1 MSKKKFVFTDK
12 LLSSLK
18 PTEKK
23 YIRSEGNGFTIV
35 VWPSGIKSW
44 RYRYSFEGKAREM
57 HLGEYPAVSMETARN
72 KFEDARRQVKN
83 DIDPMT
89 VAEEIKLERKRT
101 PILSD
106 FVDDYI
112 RIYAKPKLKS
122 WEKIERSLKRVFV
135 PVLGKKK
142 ITDIKRRD
150 IVVIL
155 DEVAGRAPVMAN
167 RLLAYTRH
175 LFAWAVDRDA
185 LEINPLAGMKR
196 PGGSEEPRQ
205 RNLSDEEIKT
215 LWKALDAPDLN
226 MTDEIKRAVKLV
238 LVTAQRPGEVIG
250 IHAEEIDGHWWTIPA
265 SRAKNG
271 LAHRV
276 YLTQMA
282 LSLLGDTTGKGYVF
296 KTAGKEDLPMTELA
310 MNTAIRRHLLWPLK
324 DAKGNPLYNKDG
336 KPATENR
343 LGVDHLTPHDLR
355 RTAAS
360 GISNIDFI
368 DEHVDALLNHKKAG
382 IKRVYIL
389 NKYDKEKQMMLEAWE
404 RKLTSIITGKESK
417 VISINAGKKAA

>member
-1 MSKKKFVFTDK
+1 MARFTDK
-12 LLSSLK
+12 TIDALK
-18 PTEKK
+18 PQDRITDKRETDGFG
-23 YIRSEGNGFTIV
+23 IRV
-35 VWPSGIKSW
+35 LPSGVKTWFYI
-44 RYRYSFEGKAREM
+44 YRFEGKRRFM
-57 HLGEYPAVSMETARN
+57 NLGHYPAITLSEARTMHRS
-72 KFEDARRQVKN
+72 ALSQVEKGL
-83 DIDPMT
+83 DPLAA
-89 VAEEIKLERKRT
+89 AEELKQERKRT
-101 PILSD
+101 PMLSD
-106 FVDDYI
+106 LIDEYI

-122 WEKIERSLKRVFV
+122 WEKIEKSLKRVFV

-142 ITDIKRRD
+142 ITDINRRD
-150 IVVIL
+150 VKAIL
-155 DEVAGRAPVMAN
+155 NEVALRAPVMAN
-167 RLLAYTRH
+167 RLHAYIVAM
-175 LFAWAVDRDA
+175 FAWAEDQGE
-185 LEINPLAGMKR
+185 LEINSLAGMKR
-196 PGGSEEPRQ
+196 PGGTEDPRQ
-205 RNLSDEEIKT
+205 RKLSDEEIKT

-226 MTDEIKRAVKLV
+226 MTDEIKRAIKLV

-250 IHAEEIDGHWWTIPA
+250 MHTEEIDGHWWTIPA

-276 YLTQMA
+276 YLTQTA
-282 LSLLGDTTGKGYVF
+282 LSLLGGTSGKGYIF

-355 RTAAS
+355 RTAAT
-360 GISNIDFI
+360 GISNLDFV